1 MLNNEAKEKT
11 TEDRAD
17 EIVFATNQNSTIDNY
32 ILGKQ
37 IGQGAYAVVR
47 IGVAKQSNQ
56 KLAIKIYDKSKLSDI
71 NRRKSVRREIKLMER
86 MRHGNIVK
94 LFEAI
99 ETES

>member
-1 MLNNEAKEKT
+1 MLNNEAKE
-11 TEDRAD
+11 RAADHVD
-17 EIVFATNQNSTIDNY
+17 EIVFSTNPNSTIDNY

-86 MRHGNIVK
+86 MRHNNIVK